1 MFWLKKFVS
10 AFLMPL
16 PVVLLAGG
24 IGLALAGTRR
34 WRRAGAALAA
44 FSFLALAAGSNDWVS
59 RLLITPLET
68 RYPAVGEWTVGS
80 PPPPALAACR
90 HIVVL
95 GSGNGLRETLS
106 ALDRLSSGGRARLA
120 EGLRLSRLLPE
131 ADVLFSGPT
140 FIPGEPTNARVMADA
155 AISLGLDRSRI
166 SLLEDARDT
175 EEEAMRIKA
184 LIGDSDFALVTSAW
198 HMPRAMGLCRKLGLH
213 AHPCPTDYLDTSR
226 PGLGWADLSWNP
238 EALQRTTAAVHERL
252 GMWWSRLRGK
262 I

>member
-1 MFWLKKFVS
+1 MFWLKKLIS

-16 PVVLLAGG
+16 PLALLAAGL
-24 IGLALAGTRR
+24 GLALARR
-34 WRRAGAALAA
+34 RRRAGLALGTLSFLILAA
-44 FSFLALAAGSNDWVS
+44 AGNTWIS
-59 RLLITPLET
+59 RKLVDPLET
-68 RYPAVGEWTVGS
+68 RYPAVPELGLNG
-80 PPPPALAACR
+80 PILPALAACR

-95 GSGNGLRETLS
+95 GSGNGLRETLP
-106 ALDRLSSGGRARLA
+106 ALDRLSSGGRARLTEA
-120 EGLRLSRLLPE
+120 LRLSRLLPG

-175 EEEAMRIKA
+175 EEEARRVKA

-198 HMPRAMGLCRKLGLH
+198 HMPRAMGLCQKLGLR
-213 AHPCPTDYLDTSR
+213 AHPCPTDYLDTAR
-226 PGLGWADLSWNP
+226 PGFAWADLSWNP
-238 EALQRTTAAVHERL
+238 EALERSTAAVHERL
-252 GMWWSRLRGK
+252 GLWWSRLRGK